1 MFTGIIEEIGT
12 IRSIRQGSSS
22 ASIAIEAEKILR
34 DAKVG
39 DSIAVNGIC
48 LTVTETHNGMFT
60 ADIMSETLKR
70 SSLGRFSAGS
80 CVNLE
85 RAMAADGRFG
95 GHMVTGHADGIGKI
109 IRIRRDDIAIWFT
122 IQTKPDIM
130 HCIVEKGS
138 IAIDGI
144 SLTVAETN
152 DDNFSVSVIPHTL
165 KHTTL
170 KEKQTGSLVNLESD
184 IVGKYTAKLL
194 SFVIRQPQCRITKDF
209 LQQYAF

>member
-12 IRSIRQGSSS
+12 IRSIKKGRSS
-22 ASIAIEAEKILR
+22 AFITIEAEKVLHNTE
-34 DAKVG
+34 VG

-48 LTVTETHNGMFT
+48 LTVTEMHNGMFT

-70 SSLGRFSAGS
+70 SSLGSYSAGAH
-80 CVNLE
+80 VNLE
-85 RAMAADGRFG
+85 RAMAADGRFS

-109 IRIRRDDIAIWFT
+109 VHIRREDIALRFT

-130 HCIVEKGS
+130 CCIVEKGS

-152 DDNFSVSVIPHTL
+152 DDSFSVSVIPHTL
-165 KHTTL
+165 KYTTL
-170 KEKQTGSLVNLESD
+170 KAKQTGSLVNLECD
-184 IVGKYTAKLL
+184 IIGKYTSKFL
-194 SFVIRQPQCRITKDF
+194 SSVFRQPQSRITKDF
-209 LQQYAF
+209 LQQYGF

>member
-22 ASIAIEAEKILR
+22 ASITIEAEKILR
-34 DAKVG
+34 DTKVG

-70 SSLGRFSAGS
+70 SSLGRVSAGS
-80 CVNLE
+80 RVNLE

-130 HCIVEKGS
+130 HCIVEKAPLPS
-138 IAIDGI
+138 
-144 SLTVAETN
+144 TVSA
-152 DDNFSVSVIPHTL
+152 
-165 KHTTL
+165 
-170 KEKQTGSLVNLESD
+170 
-184 IVGKYTAKLL
+184 
-194 SFVIRQPQCRITKDF
+194 
-209 LQQYAF
+209 

>member
-22 ASIAIEAEKILR
+22 ALIRIEAEKILR
-34 DAKVG
+34 DTKVG

-60 ADIMSETLKR
+60 ADIMAETLKR
-70 SSLGRFSAGS
+70 SSLGNVSAGS

-95 GHMVTGHADGIGKI
+95 GHIVTGHADGIGKI
-109 IRIRRDDIAIWFT
+109 IRIRRDDIAVWFT
-122 IQTKPDIM
+122 IQTVPEIM

-152 DDNFSVSVIPHTL
+152 GDSFSVSVIPHTL

-170 KEKQTGSLVNLESD
+170 KDKQTGSPVNLESD

-194 SFVIRQPQCRITKDF
+194 SSVFRQPQCRITKDF
-209 LQQYAF
+209 LQQYDF